1 MKKVPVK
8 VVLTETERNKQ
19 SDRLRNQRKQ
29 VETEKEQLHFEQKK
43 LEHKYGTLPSKIEER
58 MSQEIKQ
65 RENKVEAISYQ
76 LEQLDILPESYE
88 LTVEEVDSVIDIE
101 EGMGWET
108 LKDREIVI
116 EDGVIKRVRDV

>member
-19 SDRLRNQRKQ
+19 SERLRNQRMQ

-43 LEHKYGTLPSKIEER
+43 LEHKYGALPSKIEER

-65 RENKVEAISYQ
+65 RENKMEAISYQ
-76 LEQLDILPESYE
+76 LEQLNILPESYE
-88 LTVEEVDSVIDIE
+88 LTVEEVDRRCERGDE
-101 EGMGWET
+101 Q
-108 LKDREIVI
+108 
-116 EDGVIKRVRDV
+116 RDHP